1 MLEVAITLCRLRTKL
16 ARDLDDWLNAQ
27 AIDLDGVVKAR

>member
-1 MLEVAITLCRLRTKL
+1 MLKLPSPSVVCAQKL